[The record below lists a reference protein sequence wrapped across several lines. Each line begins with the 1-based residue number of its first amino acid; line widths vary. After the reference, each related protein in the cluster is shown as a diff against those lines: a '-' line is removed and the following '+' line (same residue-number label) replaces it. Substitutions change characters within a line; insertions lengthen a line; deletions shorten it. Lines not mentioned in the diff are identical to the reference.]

1 LHSPRP
7 VPGCWGGRFNNCKT
21 MIDFFTSL
29 RNNRWFQ
36 ALVIGVILLSAVASG
51 GRTDPLSDAALF
63 LIDQIGYAIT
73 LFFMVELLVHF
84 IGEPRKRD
92 FLKNGWNVF
101 DSAIGLIP
109 IDRSESA
116 FLLRLLRIFQVLRLI
131 GVLPELRC
139 IIDRRLKA
147 IPRIFY
153 VCLLLFIIVYIYGT
167 FGSMVFADTDPARWS
182 DVEIAML
189 TLVQVMTLSSWETVM
204 LPIQQVFPFAWICF
218 LSFIFIAGVAV
229 FNLIIAVLVD
239 VMNATREQETADT
252 D

>member
-1 LHSPRP
+1 
-7 VPGCWGGRFNNCKT
+7 
-21 MIDFFTSL
+21 MIDFFNSL

-36 ALVIGVILLSAVASG
+36 AVVIGVILLSAVASG
-51 GRTDPLSDAALF
+51 GRTYPLSDAALF
-63 LIDQIGYAIT
+63 LIDQIDYAIT
-73 LFFMVELLVHF
+73 LFFVVELLVRF

-116 FLLRLLRIFQVLRLI
+116 FLLRLLRIFRVLRLI
-131 GVLPELRC
+131 SVLPELRF
-139 IIDRRLKA
+139 IIDSMLKA
-147 IPRIFY
+147 TPRIFY

-182 DVEIAML
+182 DVGIAML

-239 VMNATREQETADT
+239 VMNATREQENTDT

>member
-1 LHSPRP
+1 
-7 VPGCWGGRFNNCKT
+7 

-51 GRTDPLSDAALF
+51 GRTYPLSDTALF

-73 LFFMVELLVHF
+73 LFFVVELLVRF
-84 IGEPRKRD
+84 IGEPRNRD

-101 DSAIGLIP
+101 DSTIVLISLIP

-116 FLLRLLRIFQVLRLI
+116 FLLRLLRIFRVLRLI

-182 DVEIAML
+182 DVGMAML

>member
-1 LHSPRP
+1 
-7 VPGCWGGRFNNCKT
+7 

-139 IIDRRLKA
+139 IIERRLKA

-182 DVEIAML
+182 DVGMAML
-189 TLVQVMTLSSWETVM
+189 TLSSWETVM

>member
-1 LHSPRP
+1 
-7 VPGCWGGRFNNCKT
+7 

-116 FLLRLLRIFQVLRLI
+116 FLLRLLRIFRVLRLI

-182 DVEIAML
+182 GVGTAML

-229 FNLIIAVLVD
+229 FNLIIAVLVG

>member
-1 LHSPRP
+1 
-7 VPGCWGGRFNNCKT
+7 

-116 FLLRLLRIFQVLRLI
+116 FLLRLLRIFRVLRLI

>member
-1 LHSPRP
+1 
-7 VPGCWGGRFNNCKT
+7 

-182 DVEIAML
+182 DVGMAML

>member
-1 LHSPRP
+1 
-7 VPGCWGGRFNNCKT
+7 

-73 LFFMVELLVHF
+73 LFFVVELLVRF

-182 DVEIAML
+182 DVGMAML
-189 TLVQVMTLSSWETVM
+189 MLVRAMTLSSWETVM
-204 LPIQQVFPFAWICF
+204 LPIQQVFPFAWIYL
-218 LSFIFIAGVAV
+218 LSFIFIAS
-229 FNLIIAVLVD
+229 IAVLVD
-239 VMNATREQETADT
+239 VMNATRKQENANT

>member
-1 LHSPRP
+1 
-7 VPGCWGGRFNNCKT
+7 
-21 MIDFFTSL
+21 MIDFFNCL

-36 ALVIGVILLSAVASG
+36 AVVIGVILLSAVASG
-51 GRTDPLSDAALF
+51 GRTYPLSDAALL
-63 LIDQIGYAIT
+63 LIDQIDYAIT
-73 LFFMVELLVHF
+73 LFFVVELLVRF

-101 DSAIGLIP
+101 DSVIVLISLIP

-116 FLLRLLRIFQVLRLI
+116 FLLRLLRIFRVLRLI
-131 GVLPELRC
+131 SVLPELRF
-139 IIDRRLKA
+139 IIDSMLNA

-182 DVEIAML
+182 DVGIAML

-204 LPIQQVFPFAWICF
+204 LPIQQVFPFAWIYF

-239 VMNATREQETADT
+239 VMNATREQENADT

>member
-1 LHSPRP
+1 
-7 VPGCWGGRFNNCKT
+7 
-21 MIDFFTSL
+21 MIDFFNSL

-36 ALVIGVILLSAVASG
+36 AVVIGVILLSAVASG
-51 GRTDPLSDAALF
+51 GRTYPLSDAALF
-63 LIDQIGYAIT
+63 LIDQIDYAIT
-73 LFFMVELLVHF
+73 LFFVVELLVRF

-101 DSAIGLIP
+101 DSAIVLISLIP

-116 FLLRLLRIFQVLRLI
+116 FLLRLLRIFRVLRLI
-131 GVLPELRC
+131 SVLPELRF
-139 IIDRRLKA
+139 IIDSMLKA
-147 IPRIFY
+147 IPRIIY

-167 FGSMVFADTDPARWS
+167 FGSMIFADTDPARWS
-182 DVEIAML
+182 NVGTAML

-218 LSFIFIAGVAV
+218 MSFIFIARV
-229 FNLIIAVLVD
+229 AVLVG
-239 VMNATREQETADT
+239 VMNAARAQENADT

>member
-1 LHSPRP
+1 
-7 VPGCWGGRFNNCKT
+7 
-21 MIDFFTSL
+21 MIDFFNCL

-36 ALVIGVILLSAVASG
+36 AVVIGVILLSAVASG
-51 GRTDPLSDAALF
+51 GRTYPLSDAALL
-63 LIDQIGYAIT
+63 LIDQIDYAIT
-73 LFFMVELLVHF
+73 LFFVVELLVRF

-101 DSAIGLIP
+101 DSVIVLISLIP
-109 IDRSESA
+109 LDRSESA
-116 FLLRLLRIFQVLRLI
+116 FLLRLLRIFRVLRLI
-131 GVLPELRC
+131 SVLPELRF
-139 IIDRRLKA
+139 IIVSMLKA

-182 DVEIAML
+182 DVGIAML

-204 LPIQQVFPFAWICF
+204 LPIQQVFPFAWIYF

-239 VMNATREQETADT
+239 VMNATREQENADT

>member
-1 LHSPRP
+1 
-7 VPGCWGGRFNNCKT
+7 
-21 MIDFFTSL
+21 MIDFFNCL

-36 ALVIGVILLSAVASG
+36 AVVIGVILLSAVASG
-51 GRTDPLSDAALF
+51 GRTYPLSDAALL
-63 LIDQIGYAIT
+63 LIDQIDYAIT
-73 LFFMVELLVHF
+73 LFFVVELLVRF

-101 DSAIGLIP
+101 DSVIVLISLIP

-116 FLLRLLRIFQVLRLI
+116 FLLRLLRIFRVLRLI
-131 GVLPELRC
+131 SVLPELRF
-139 IIDRRLKA
+139 IIDIMLKA

-182 DVEIAML
+182 DVGIAML

-204 LPIQQVFPFAWICF
+204 LPIQQVFPFAWIYF

-239 VMNATREQETADT
+239 VMNATREQENADT

>member
-1 LHSPRP
+1 
-7 VPGCWGGRFNNCKT
+7 

-182 DVEIAML
+182 DVGMAML

-229 FNLIIAVLVD
+229 FNLIIAVLVG

>member
-1 LHSPRP
+1 
-7 VPGCWGGRFNNCKT
+7 
-21 MIDFFTSL
+21 MIDFFNSL

-36 ALVIGVILLSAVASG
+36 AVVIGVILLSAVASG
-51 GRTDPLSDAALF
+51 GRTYPLSDAALF

-73 LFFMVELLVHF
+73 LFFVVELLVRF

-101 DSAIGLIP
+101 DSAIVLISLIP

-116 FLLRLLRIFQVLRLI
+116 FLLRLLRIFRVLRLI
-131 GVLPELRC
+131 SVLPELRF
-139 IIDRRLKA
+139 IIDNMLKA

-182 DVEIAML
+182 DVGIAML
-189 TLVQVMTLSSWETVM
+189 SLVQVMTLSSWETVM

-218 LSFIFIAGVAV
+218 MSFIFIARV
-229 FNLIIAVLVD
+229 AVLVG
-239 VMNATREQETADT
+239 VMNAAREQENADT

>member
-1 LHSPRP
+1 
-7 VPGCWGGRFNNCKT
+7 

-182 DVEIAML
+182 DVGIAML